1 MATPLNQS
9 IRSRVGTRR
18 THAILPRNKNFLR
31 QFILQYIKLT
41 FIDVHEYTFY
51 DVVNVHGS
59 TIKPEEIH

>member
-31 QFILQYIKLT
+31 QFILQYINNEMFL
-41 FIDVHEYTFY
+41 IDTQL
-51 DVVNVHGS
+51 DVN
-59 TIKPEEIH
+59 